1 MTFFATLK
9 KYRSSDYALNNS
21 GWTLLHAAEQIFKLS
36 KERVYN
42 SKDEFDPETC
52 PKWKALSDILRVEIP
67 SDIKNIIQD
76 EAYEFDKEKQ
86 IKILVL
92 CNDSRTCHQI
102 NYYLTQGLERTL
114 FLAAIRND
122 VSVQKLSKKYEKVTG
137 IGSVK
142 DCMNVKQIQDLQ
154 PATSTETCK
163 ESEKIPLRLTDKATR
178 KRKKDEK
185 QGTNNSEEQHSE
197 PSKETL
203 NFETIDESEDVFKDT
218 FILTMSQQISGN
230 ETIFACDFDT
240 TLQDNVKFE
249 TYQGDC
255 LEESLNVSN
264 IVAKMEKPTV
274 FIQTFRS
281 DILRMSSLSQT
292 LQVSFL

>member
-1 MTFFATLK
+1 MTFYSTLK
-9 KYRSSDYALNNS
+9 KYRSADYALNNS

-36 KERVYN
+36 KERVFN
-42 SKDEFDPETC
+42 SKDEFDPESC

-67 SDIKNIIQD
+67 SDIKSIIQD
-76 EAYEFDKEKQ
+76 EAYEFDREKQ

-92 CNDSRTCHQI
+92 CNDSRTSHQI

-114 FLAAIRND
+114 FYAAMRND
-122 VSVQKLSKKYEKVTG
+122 VPVQKLSKKYEKVTG

-142 DCMNVKQIQDLQ
+142 DCMNVQRIQDPQ
-154 PATSTETCK
+154 PSAPTTEKSK
-163 ESEKIPLRLTDKATR
+163 ESEKIPLRLAEKVAS
-178 KRKKDEK
+178 KRKLNASHETK
-185 QGTNNSEEQHSE
+185 NSEELQSVT
-197 PSKETL
+197 SKETFD
-203 NFETIDESEDVFKDT
+203 FESTEDTDILRDT
-218 FILTMSQQISGN
+218 FILTMSQQINGN
-230 ETIFACDFDT
+230 ETILACDFDT
-240 TLQDNVKFE
+240 TLKDHVKFE
-249 TYQGDC
+249 TYRDDN

-292 LQVSFL
+292 LQVSP